1 MTDTPHLTPA
11 ALSNPLNTTQRL
23 DIVDALRGFALI
35 GVGLVHFVEQYIA
48 GAYPD
53 AYSDVA
59 MATLAD
65 KIIVGLVQ
73 FFLAGKFYAIFSFL
87 FGLSFF
93 IQIDKP
99 MRNNQPFAGRFA
111 WRLTLLFCFGYLH
124 HLFYRGDIL
133 MLYAVL
139 GMSLLLLYR
148 LPTRTLLFM
157 AIALFL
163 GLGRY
168 ISFAT
173 TGDALLMDMDANRE
187 LNLFYFEQLK
197 NGSLLDVFA
206 INNIV
211 GIQNLIEFQFGIF
224 GRGYITLGLFL
235 LGMCFGRLGFFH
247 TIIHRKPTLKK
258 ALFWAMGSTV
268 IFIMLMAGTFFAV
281 GEPTFNSWLEAL
293 ALTFYDL
300 ANLSLAVAICCGF
313 MLFALRPKSTKTLRY
328 FAPYGR
334 MALTNYLMQA
344 LIGTFILYGWGLGFI
359 GEWPNRYLLVIGV
372 LVAISQICFSMV
384 WMRHFYYGPLEWVWR
399 SLTLRQKVAFR
410 KA

>member
-1 MTDTPHLTPA
+1 MTEA
-11 ALSNPLNTTQRL
+11 ASLAAGSTNPIKAQRL

-48 GAYPD
+48 GAYPEG
-53 AYSDVA
+53 YGEIA

-99 MRNNQPFAGRFA
+99 SRNNQPFAARFI
-111 WRLTLLFCFGYLH
+111 WRLVLLFGFGYIH

-133 MLYAVL
+133 MLYSVL
-139 GMSLLLLYR
+139 GISLLAMHK
-148 LPTRTLLFM
+148 LPTRVLLLI
-157 AIALFL
+157 ALALFL

-173 TGDALLMDMDANRE
+173 TGDLLRMDMNPNSE

-211 GIQNLIEFQFGIF
+211 GIQNLLAFQFGIF
-224 GRGYITLGLFL
+224 GRGYITLGLFI
-235 LGMCFGRLGFFH
+235 LGMCFGRFGFFH
-247 TIIHRKPTLKK
+247 TISQHKRTLKRSLGF
-258 ALFWAMGSTV
+258 AIASTV
-268 IFIMLMAGTFFAV
+268 ICIALMAGTFVLV
-281 GEPTFNSWLEAL
+281 GEPQFNTWLETL

-300 ANLSLAVAICCGF
+300 ANLSLAVAICSGF
-313 MLFALRPKSTKTLRY
+313 ILFALRENSTKTMRF

-359 GEWPNRYLLVIGV
+359 GEWPNRYLLALGIA
-372 LVAISQICFSMV
+372 VAIFQIVFSMY
-384 WMRHFYYGPLEWVWR
+384 WMQRFHYGPLEWVWR
-399 SLTLRQKVAFR
+399 SLTLWQKVEFR
-410 KA
+410 KQL